1 MDKFMSDKVYR
12 KIIEFCEEPRSTGE
26 IKEHIGI
33 QVSATKHRVINL
45 VDSGYIRVIKPFNL
59 STRGWKYQ
67 SVKKYNATSM
77 KPSGVCVFGVWL

>member
-1 MDKFMSDKVYR
+1 MDNFMSDKTYR
-12 KIIEFCEEPRSTGE
+12 KIIDFCHQPRSTGE

-33 QVSATKHRVINL
+33 QVSATKRRIINL
-45 VDSGYIRVIKPFNL
+45 VDGGYIKVIKPNNM

-77 KPSGVCVFGVWL
+77 KPSGMCVFGVWL